1 MMVLHITKME
11 NKGDYKVYVEF
22 NDGFKGIIDF
32 KEVLKQEQSDW
43 IRELLDPAM
52 FNTVHLALH
61 TLCWDNELDF
71 APEYLYDQVKIKANV
86 A

>member
-1 MMVLHITKME
+1 MILHVTKME
-11 NKGDYKVYVEF
+11 NTGDFKVYVEF

-32 KEVLKQEQSDW
+32 KDILAQERSEW
-43 IRELLDPAM
+43 VRELLDPAM
-52 FNTVHLALH
+52 FNTVRLDYY

-71 APEYLYDQVKIKANV
+71 APEYLYAQVKIKANV